1 MTTEILRVDAPDPHA
16 TIVLVHGAWHGAW
29 CWQDGFAQRLA
40 DRGISSVALSL
51 PEHAGSATGQRLNRQ
66 RMRDYVAAV
75 SDLVGTI
82 DAPYLA
88 GHSMG
93 GGVVQGFLSLAE
105 HPPISGAALLASMPP
120 RGVIGVTLDVA
131 RRTPLRFLRMNATR
145 DLGLLVNT
153 PQQVRERFFRP
164 STSAAIVEATSAR
177 VQAESYRAFL
187 DMLVLDRPKPRR
199 IEQPLLVIGAGDDAI
214 FTRAD
219 VAATAAA
226 WGTRPVMIE
235 NIGHDVMLDD
245 GWERVADELATWIVA
260 DG

>member
-164 STSAAIVEATSAR
+164 STSAVIVEATSAR

-235 NIGHDVMLDD
+235 N
-245 GWERVADELATWIVA
+245 LARRHARRRLGAGRGRTRHV
-260 DG
+260 DRG